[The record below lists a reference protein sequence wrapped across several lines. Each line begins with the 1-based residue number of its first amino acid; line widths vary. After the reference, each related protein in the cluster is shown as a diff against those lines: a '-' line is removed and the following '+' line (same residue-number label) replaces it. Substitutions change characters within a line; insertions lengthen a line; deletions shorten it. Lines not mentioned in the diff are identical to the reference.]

1 MDTLTPPHR
10 EDFETT
16 HSWGKARKAWFAN
29 LPRHTQA
36 VPEPVIIETV
46 RIEYVD
52 RTEYVD
58 RILETER
65 TVLPEIEEIAIPD
78 FLRFD
83 PLEELLA
90 EEQREGETNEA
101 TIRRLRQDI
110 ANLLAIQRDDTLTAA
125 EGERLRYL
133 SSKINPGE

>member
-1 MDTLTPPHR
+1 MDTLTPPQR

-46 RIEYVD
+46 RI
-52 RTEYVD
+52 EYVD

-110 ANLLAIQRDDTLTAA
+110 ADLLAIQRDDTLTAA